1 MKQHIDMIVMLVVA
15 FLLFTKPTVLVNFAN
30 SIIGK
35 IVLVGA
41 ILFALRHSTLS
52 GIFIA
57 LLFVLLMEEVIEGL
71 STNVPTTTQDT
82 INAAEKEADEQYNR
96 RLQMREKNCV
106 SPSPGEPA
114 TVFVDNE
121 GKKITLDE
129 MAKKFPYQF
138 TKDYGVCNPCADA
151 LEGEGVCPFKINST
165 VEQFSTMEQL
175 KPKSGKVHIHKRAG
189 NAGSL
194 KEEEEK

>member
-30 SIIGK
+30 SIVGK
-35 IVLVGA
+35 LVLVGSM
-41 ILFALRHSTLS
+41 LFALRHSTLS

-71 STNVPTTTQDT
+71 STIVPTTNQDT
-82 INAAEKEADEQYNR
+82 INAAEKEFDEQYNR
-96 RLQMREKNCV
+96 HLDMREKNCV
-106 SPSPGEPA
+106 APNPGEAA
-114 TVFVDNE
+114 TVFIDNE

-138 TKDYGVCNPCADA
+138 TKDYGICNPCADA
-151 LEGEGVCPFKINST
+151 LQGEGICPFKINST
-165 VEQFSTMEQL
+165 VEQFAIMEEL
-175 KPKSGKVHIHKRAG
+175 KPISGKKHIPHRAG
-189 NAGSL
+189 NATPST
-194 KEEEEK
+194 EEEE

>member
-41 ILFALRHSTLS
+41 MLFALRHSTLS

-96 RLQMREKNCV
+96 RLQMREKIVWLLVQENQQQYLLIMKV
-106 SPSPGEPA
+106 
-114 TVFVDNE
+114 
-121 GKKITLDE
+121 KKL
-129 MAKKFPYQF
+129 
-138 TKDYGVCNPCADA
+138 
-151 LEGEGVCPFKINST
+151 L
-165 VEQFSTMEQL
+165 
-175 KPKSGKVHIHKRAG
+175 
-189 NAGSL
+189 
-194 KEEEEK
+194 

>member
-35 IVLVGA
+35 LVLVGSM
-41 ILFALRHSTLS
+41 LFALRHSTLS

-71 STNVPTTTQDT
+71 STNVPTTNQDT
-82 INAAEKEADEQYNR
+82 INSAEKVFDEQYNR
-96 RLQMREKNCV
+96 HLDMREKNCV
-106 SPSPGEPA
+106 PPNPGEAA
-114 TVFVDNE
+114 TVFVDSE

-138 TKDYGVCNPCADA
+138 TKDYGICNPCADA
-151 LEGEGVCPFKINST
+151 LQGEGICPFKINST
-165 VEQFSTMEQL
+165 VEQFATMEQL
-175 KPKSGKVHIHKRAG
+175 KPISGKRHIPQRAG
-189 NAGSL
+189 NATPST
-194 KEEEEK
+194 EEE